1 MMKLLVTTILSLAFS
16 FHDFHVTHT
25 TLFYNSSNASIEITI
40 KVAVE
45 DLERALE
52 DQGAQNLRIGTSRE
66 SKAANQLIEKYFKQ
80 NLKVSPNAEAAEYI
94 WVGKEISEDLHDLYI
109 YFEMMD
115 CYENAQKETLLV
127 ENTIF
132 TEILPNQVNIVL
144 IDFGE
149 SNHNLTFTKEQS
161 KQSISFKDK

>member
-25 TLFYNSSNASIEITI
+25 TLFYDSSNASIEIAI

-52 DQGAQNLRIGTSRE
+52 DQGAEYLRIGTNRE
-66 SKAANQLIEKYFKQ
+66 NEAADQLIKNYFKQ
-80 NLKVSPNAEAAEYI
+80 NLKLFPNAEAAEYH

-109 YFEMMD
+109 YFEMLD
-115 CYENAQKETLLV
+115 CNDNAQVETLLV

-132 TEILPNQVNIVL
+132 TEILSNQVNIVL
-144 IDFGE
+144 IEFGE
-149 SNHNLTFTKEQS
+149 SKHNLTFTKAQS
-161 KQSISFKDK
+161 KQRISLKDE